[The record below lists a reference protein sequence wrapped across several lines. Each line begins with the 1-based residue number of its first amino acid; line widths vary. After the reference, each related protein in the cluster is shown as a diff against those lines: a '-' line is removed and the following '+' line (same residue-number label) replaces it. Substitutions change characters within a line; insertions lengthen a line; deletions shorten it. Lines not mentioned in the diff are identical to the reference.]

1 MKKRYIKPITN
12 QYIIKCKQ
20 TLLNAS
26 ATFSKSLGS
35 NNIDGIDGDKVLSRE
50 GFWEDEE

>member
-26 ATFSKSLGS
+26 ATFSNSLGS
-35 NNIDGIDGDKVLSRE
+35 NNIDGDEVLSRE
-50 GFWEDEE
+50 GFWEDE